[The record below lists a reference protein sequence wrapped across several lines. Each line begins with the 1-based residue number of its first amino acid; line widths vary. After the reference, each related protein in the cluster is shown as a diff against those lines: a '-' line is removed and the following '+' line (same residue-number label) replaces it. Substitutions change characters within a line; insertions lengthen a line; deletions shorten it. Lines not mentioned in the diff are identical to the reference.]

1 MNARQT
7 LFLVFCAIALASCA
21 NMSGQSQSEPLPVGS
36 DNNAIVALVQSA
48 RDDAATGHLDN
59 ARDRLERA
67 LRIEPHNPLLWHE
80 LARVT
85 LYQGQPDQAVQL
97 ATKSNTF
104 AGKNTTLR
112 ASNWRLIGQAR
123 TQSGDQD
130 GAESAFDRAAQIE
143 RER

>member
-1 MNARQT
+1 MNT
-7 LFLVFCAIALASCA
+7 KLLFVVFAALVLSSCA
-21 NMSGQSQSEPLPVGS
+21 SVPGPSSTEPLPVGS
-36 DNNAIVALVQSA
+36 DNNAIVALVQNA
-48 RDDAATGHLDN
+48 REDAAAGRLDL

-67 LRIEPHNPLLWHE
+67 LRIEPRNPTLWHE

-85 LYQGQPDQAVQL
+85 LYQGQPEQAVQM
-97 ATKSNTF
+97 ANKSNTF
-104 AGKNTTLR
+104 VGKNTTLR

>member
-1 MNARQT
+1 MNTRHVIY
-7 LFLVFCAIALASCA
+7 VFAALALCSCA
-21 NMSGQSQSEPLPVGS
+21 NFPGPSQTEPLPIGS
-36 DNNAIVALVQSA
+36 DNDAIVTLVQSA
-48 RDDAATGHLDN
+48 REDAAAGRLDT

-67 LRIEPHNPLLWHE
+67 LRIEPRNPLLWHE
-80 LARVT
+80 LARVS

-97 ATKSNTF
+97 ANKSNSF
-104 AGKNTTLR
+104 VGKNTTLR